1 VLPVR
6 CLIAPA
12 AGAAVC
18 AVVKRVQEPAVF
30 PPDALGPVRHALY
43 TGACWQVLEDGG
55 DEAGLHV
62 ATGVLSTQAGQEVQA
77 QLGNVP
83 AVVQPRKANLPSHT
97 ANMLAAIWH
106 WRQPAQ

>member
-1 VLPVR
+1 MLPVR

-55 DEAGLHV
+55 DEVRVHV
-62 ATGVLSTQAGQEVQA
+62 PSGVLATYAGQEVQT
-77 QLGNVP
+77 QLGYVP
-83 AVVQPRKANLPSHT
+83 AKMYRHREHQ
-97 ANMLAAIWH
+97 
-106 WRQPAQ
+106 